1 MLDQIVYSEFKKFLY
16 EYFIGTAYDNIDAG
30 QRESEEKDEFLQTL
44 KANSITQKSG
54 KQGSNKK
61 P

>member
-1 MLDQIVYSEFKKFLY
+1 VYSEFKKFLY